1 MPAVFLKDRSLIA
14 VGGAEAQSFLQN
26 LITTDIAS
34 LGENEARP
42 GALLTPQGKILFDF
56 LIWRDGDG
64 FVIETDAGQRDALIK
79 RLTMYKL
86 RAAVDLAVVE
96 GDTVTVAWDAPAADA
111 PRDARFAKA
120 GLDVSRRPGDGG
132 ADDAALYDTLR
143 ISAGIPEAGMD
154 ALIVTGAEQHAD
166 RLSDEPYWP
175 ALIRLMDWAAAGTVT
190 TLFSGQAA
198 HGAVQHFDGIRR
210 RPLPK
215 KLSGVF
221 ASLRAAEDP
230 LLAGVPARA
239 TTPHSRKHGVSESD
253 LTSRGY
259 RVLARLMDGSVDL
272 FVREGRSRLVFVQ
285 GHPEYGADA
294 LGREYLS
301 DMALFLEGQGERPQ
315 VPENYFDR
323 VTENALLALAGHPA
337 QIADYMEVV
346 TGAVPLQ
353 SWRGTTL
360 RLFAN
365 WIASI
370 AAEKPRRR
378 IARTAATHRSA

>member
-1 MPAVFLKDRSLIA
+1 MARAGEIGRERELGASAAINQARNKLMPREDKPVENFAFGQRGTRATLHIGLLNNMPDVALRTAELQFARLLKEA
-14 VGGAEAQSFLQN
+14 AGGFDVRLHLFAMPE
-26 LITTDIAS
+26 IHRGDD
-34 LGENEARP
+34 AR
-42 GALLTPQGKILFDF
+42 A
-56 LIWRDGDG
+56 RMDG
-64 FVIETDAGQRDALIK
+64 F
-79 RLTMYKL
+79 Y
-86 RAAVDLAVVE
+86 
-96 GDTVTVAWDAPAADA
+96 ADA
-111 PRDARFAKA
+111 
-120 GLDVSRRPGDGG
+120 
-132 ADDAALYDTLR
+132 
-143 ISAGIPEAGMD
+143 AGIPEAGMD

-175 ALIRLMDWAAAGTVT
+175 ALTRLMDWAAAGTVT

-253 LTSRGY
+253 LMSRGY

-301 DMALFLEGQGERPQ
+301 DMALFLEGQGEWPQ